1 MVRCYIYSDIS
12 EYGDVKDIGNRNTS
26 LERLISIS
34 ILNITYNAHNALEDG
49 KALQQLT
56 VLPVR
61 EKQIHFKPNTYIY
74 MLKLI

>member
-26 LERLISIS
+26 LESLVSIS

-61 EKQIHFKPNTYIY
+61 EKQIHFKPNAYIY